1 MRSLLL
7 ISIYILIYIV
17 GIFTS
22 NAQQNSGA
30 TITVVLE
37 NVLNEK
43 GEILAALHTSET
55 FMKGMGIDGYETQA
69 KKGQLSFSFSDVQ
82 PGVYAISVMQDMN
95 SNQRMD
101 FETNGMPKEPYA
113 MTGLMSMG
121 PPNFQDASFE
131 VGTEDLEIRIR
142 F

>member
-1 MRSLLL
+1 MRSLLA
-7 ISIYILIYIV
+7 ISLLFLS
-17 GIFTS
+17 IFS
-22 NAQQNSGA
+22 AKAQENKGVTVS
-30 TITVVLE
+30 VVLE
-37 NVLNEK
+37 NVLSEQ

-69 KKGQLSFSFSDVQ
+69 KKGQLVFSFTGIQ
-82 PGVYAISVMQDMN
+82 PGVYAISIMQDLN

-101 FETNGMPKEPYA
+101 FEENGMPKEPYA
-113 MTGLMSMG
+113 MTGTMSMG
-121 PPNFQDASFE
+121 PPSFQDASFE